1 MHGSIEIEIV
11 RCVTV
16 VRLAISVSVCLI
28 WFWFGLDW
36 LGWDGQDWT
45 VLARVELT

>member
-28 WFWFGLDW
+28 WFGLVGLVGMDRTGPCW
-36 LGWDGQDWT
+36 I
-45 VLARVELT
+45 